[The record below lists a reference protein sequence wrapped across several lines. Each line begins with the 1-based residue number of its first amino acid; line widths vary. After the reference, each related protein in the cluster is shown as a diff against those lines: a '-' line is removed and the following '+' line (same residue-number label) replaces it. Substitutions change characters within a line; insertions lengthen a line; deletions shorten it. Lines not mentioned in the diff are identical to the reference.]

1 MEERV
6 QLILE
11 VTRTLNQLLQVLDR
25 LQAPERQLVKHW
37 LEVLQGNP
45 DEELLHEIWGQI
57 REAGAHMGFMDYAD
71 PQYDALI
78 WRLQQQM
85 LPLVRQMHHRDP

>member
-6 QLILE
+6 HLTLE
-11 VTRTLNQLLQVLDR
+11 VMNTLNQLLQVLDK
-25 LQAPERQLVKHW
+25 LQAPERQIVKYW

-45 DEELLHEIWGQI
+45 DEKLLNKIWEQI

-85 LPLVRQMHHRDP
+85 LTLMGQTHRREP